1 MPRNKVFIFRIK
13 EHINISGGSK
23 CGFSSK
29 SYIFRLVNCFSEL
42 YNKYGDKEGMLM
54 SWTKCCATH
63 KQNQT
68 NTLYGDA
75 LAMLYTLCRV
85 TGQYQTG
92 WIWARHTLGRQRDH
106 TLFFLYRA
114 EVSWFCSVYII
125 FLYEHIHHSHLCLG
139 KTAVVVFTANYPLWR
154 DVWTKLWS
162 FCTSTKKEHCRTRI
176 QVHCV
181 LFDQV
186 TLCVCL
192 YCLCWWIINE
202 LTAWVQEIHLFLQ
215 YFWIDCYLITIFTFN
230 LKTTQFT
237 FT

>member
-1 MPRNKVFIFRIK
+1 
-13 EHINISGGSK
+13 
-23 CGFSSK
+23 
-29 SYIFRLVNCFSEL
+29 
-42 YNKYGDKEGMLM
+42 M

-68 NTLYGDA
+68 NTLYGDT
-75 LAMLYTLCRV
+75 LAMLYPLVESRGSIKLV
-85 TGQYQTG
+85 GSELDIHSVG
-92 WIWARHTLGRQRDH
+92 KEII
-106 TLFFLYRA
+106 LYSFCT
-114 EVSWFCSVYII
+114 EQKVSWFCSLYII

-162 FCTSTKKEHCRTRI
+162 FCMSTKKEHCRTRI

-186 TLCVCL
+186 TLCVRL